1 MARILVNSAADTKY
15 IYRLFVL
22 YQSIRTFHKQ
32 IYIDLYLINV
42 DKNDNLF
49 IKIDKDEYLQIH
61 YINLDIKDQ
70 ILINYCANIR
80 CQLLDN
86 SIGNYDIVFWF
97 DADSII
103 RRPLDNLFNI
113 FNTYKMAFYMEPRAI
128 SPIPMD
134 YYLNIPNNTH
144 KKCRIRTG
152 IIGFKNCKESKML
165 IKRWNKEQF
174 KIPIEQWEWGQDQL
188 FSYKYL
194 LEIIKKFQNIYILYN
209 LPSEYIDWG
218 QNKLK
223 KGRYSNDS
231 FIWVGKGIY
240 KDVEQYLDEE
250 KIYININNP
259 LKYHYKNRKMYNLLC
274 LGSGVV
280 LK

>member
-1 MARILVNSAADTKY
+1 MVKILINSAADTKY

-22 YQSIRTFHKQ
+22 YQSIRTFHKR

-42 DKNDNLF
+42 DRKDNLF
-49 IKIDKDEYLQIH
+49 NNIDKDEYLQINH
-61 YINLDIKDQ
+61 INVDINDQ

-86 SIGNYDIVFWF
+86 SINNYDIVFWF
-97 DADSII
+97 DADSIV

-113 FNTYKMAFYMEPRAI
+113 FKTYKMAFYMEPRI
-128 SPIPMD
+128 MSPIPME
-134 YYLNIPNNTH
+134 YYVNIPENTH
-144 KKCRIRTG
+144 KKFKIRTG
-152 IIGFKNCKESKML
+152 IIGFRNCKESKMV
-165 IKRWNKEQF
+165 INRWNNEQF
-174 KIPIEQWEWGQDQL
+174 KIPIENWEWGQDQL
-188 FSYKYL
+188 FAYKYL
-194 LEIIKKFQNIYILYN
+194 IEIIKKFQNIDILYN

-218 QNKLK
+218 QNNLK

-250 KIYININNP
+250 QIFSNNNP
-259 LKYHYKNRKMYNLLC
+259 LKYNYKNRKTYNKLC
-274 LGSGVV
+274 LGSGEV